1 MGIYS
6 HLSESELSALRDKF
20 TQSLTERLTGV
31 TVHANADKRVQWGEN
46 SVDQIRAALAEI
58 NAEIDKR
65 AGRNQRRPIYLV

>member
-6 HLSESELSALRDKF
+6 HLSESELSALRDKL